1 MNMNIKNM
9 ENVNIDLK
17 INYNK
22 IILIFYKI
30 IFIFLKKI
38 KNLIFFF
45 NLKIKF
51 LLLIYYNDTLIT
63 RIAKHR

>member
-22 IILIFYKI
+22 ITLIFYKI

-51 LLLIYYNDTLIT
+51 LLLIYYNDSLIT

>member
-22 IILIFYKI
+22 ITLIFYKI

>member
-1 MNMNIKNM
+1 MNIKNM

-22 IILIFYKI
+22 ITLIFYKI

-51 LLLIYYNDTLIT
+51 LLLIYYNDSLIT